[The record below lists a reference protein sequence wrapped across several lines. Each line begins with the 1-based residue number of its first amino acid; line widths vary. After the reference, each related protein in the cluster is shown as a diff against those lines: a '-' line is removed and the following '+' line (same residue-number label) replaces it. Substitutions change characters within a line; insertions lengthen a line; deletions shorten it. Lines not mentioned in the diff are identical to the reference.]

1 MPAPRTR
8 PETAHDD
15 QGEKM
20 TVDERLNTIDQR
32 LSAILHELQGRNEDV
47 TPALLGTSTQDK
59 VTRRRSLDEMQAAL
73 RRLLSPEPRP
83 RDDESPQVIQDAI
96 TELILH
102 RQLVADLMQSMT
114 SGYQHGLD
122 AIRKMTER

>member
-32 LSAILHELQGRNEDV
+32 LSAILHELQSRNEDA
-47 TPALLGTSTQDK
+47 TPLGVDTSGK
-59 VTRRRSLDEMQAAL
+59 VTRRRSLDEMEAAL

-83 RDDESPQVIQDAI
+83 RDDDSPQVMRDAI